1 MAQTNLESLL
11 LLPEETSNVPQ
22 EGASNL
28 ESLLFSEKETSNVP
42 QEGASN
48 LESLLE
54 LESSSDAVY
63 KSPYRN
69 STSNKWDI
77 ATDQMMGSMYKTLGM
92 FSELFE
98 APETA
103 EDFRKTAVEYEEA
116 AARKPK
122 PDVSMSITDEGE
134 KILDKFGE
142 GEILGAITDT
152 AEYVHSVLAGAAPS
166 LLATGAAVGAGAF
179 IAPVLGVAGIPA
191 LLTTSVVGLTPGLL
205 LSAGEIHDE
214 AIKYGADPDEAKA
227 LGIGAGTVYGLLDRL
242 GMAFVLN
249 GITRKLGKDL
259 TIKTIKCFFS

>member
-1 MAQTNLESLL
+1 MTEQFDVNEFFASGEEAQNTASPEQFDVNAFFASDKASESGVPEIQDSFNVNTFFGESALL
-11 LLPEETSNVPQ
+11 GTSQ
-22 EGASNL
+22 I
-28 ESLLFSEKETSNVP
+28 K
-42 QEGASN
+42 
-48 LESLLE
+48 
-54 LESSSDAVY
+54 SS
-63 KSPYRN
+63 YRN

-152 AEYVHSVLAGAAPS
+152 AEYVHSVLAGAGPS

-227 LGIGAGTVYGLLDRL
+227 LGIGACTVYGLLDRL
-242 GMAFVLN
+242 
-249 GITRKLGKDL
+249 
-259 TIKTIKCFFS
+259 